1 MTAHISGRITKDQFK
16 ILDKIAELERVDR
29 SAVLRR
35 MIDIGSKEYF
45 RKKAVAGYRR
55 GEMSIGMAAEI
66 AGVSIWE
73 MYDILDKEEITIKI
87 DRKAIEE
94 RFAEDFGV

>member
-1 MTAHISGRITKDQFK
+1 MAVHISGRITKDQFK
-16 ILDKIAELERVDR
+16 LLDRIAELERVDR
-29 SAVLRR
+29 SVVLRK
-35 MIDIGSKEYF
+35 MIDIGSREYF
-45 RKKAVAGYRR
+45 RRKAVEGYRK
-55 GEMSIGMAAEI
+55 GEMSIGKASQV

-73 MYDILDKEEITIKI
+73 MYGILDQEGITIKI